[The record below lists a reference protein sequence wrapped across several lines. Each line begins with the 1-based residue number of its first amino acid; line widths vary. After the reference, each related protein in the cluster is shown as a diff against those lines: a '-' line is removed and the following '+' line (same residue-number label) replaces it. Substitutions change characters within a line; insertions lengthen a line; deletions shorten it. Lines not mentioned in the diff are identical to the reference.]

1 MDVPRRALPADLTQ
15 GTMVSTFSILLIEC
29 IIITLMQITLNL
41 ERRLYFWSTCTAL
54 NLRVWRDPK
63 YCVFITA
70 YCIQCTLHTLSSADL
85 QSRHNTKPSSG
96 TVMII
101 MCTRIWVTLDHCSP
115 QHNLST
121 QFRYCDLLSVCVLV
135 SRLNSQLLQ
144 TQVCY

>member
-15 GTMVSTFSILLIEC
+15 RTMVSTFSILLIEC

-70 YCIQCTLHTLSSADL
+70 YCIQCTAHPFY
-85 QSRHNTKPSSG
+85 SR
-96 TVMII
+96 
-101 MCTRIWVTLDHCSP
+101 
-115 QHNLST
+115 
-121 QFRYCDLLSVCVLV
+121 FAE
-135 SRLNSQLLQ
+135 Q
-144 TQVCY
+144 TQHKTLEWNSNM

>member
-15 GTMVSTFSILLIEC
+15 RTMVSTFSILLIEC

-70 YCIQCTLHTLSSADL
+70 YCIQCTAHPFYCRFAEQTQHKTL
-85 QSRHNTKPSSG
+85 SG
-96 TVMII
+96 TVII

-115 QHNLST
+115 QHSLST
-121 QFRYCDLLSVCVLV
+121 QFRYRDLLSVCVLV
-135 SRLNSQLLQ
+135 SRLDSQLLQ
-144 TQVCY
+144 TQACY